1 MLSAV
6 IETTPHLIVRPMAET
21 QAGLF
26 SAIGEW
32 RGSDRPR
39 PCHHVTHDEYVTAV
53 DTHVVCV
60 RGRWC
65 VRIALDSRLAAADL
79 AKTIKT
85 NEQLNAV

>member
-1 MLSAV
+1 MVPKLLGV
-6 IETTPHLIVRPMAET
+6 TPHRAAQDLGFYE
-21 QAGLF
+21 AGLF

-32 RGSDRPR
+32 RGSDR